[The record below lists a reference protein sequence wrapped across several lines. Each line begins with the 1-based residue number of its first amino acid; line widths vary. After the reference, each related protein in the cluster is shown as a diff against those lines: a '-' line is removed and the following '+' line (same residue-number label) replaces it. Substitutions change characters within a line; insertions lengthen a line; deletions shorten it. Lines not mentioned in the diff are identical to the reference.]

1 MPMPQMQDNKMYD
14 ERSARVVVL
23 EEEKRL
29 DKVLALISMVYL
41 LIMVGLFL
49 WGMFDVWVGRYTV
62 VRLLGYGSELEMKR
76 LEEPIFRLLA
86 YAFLGGGVGGA
97 VNGIRSLLTWHVEW
111 GAFQQRYVWKYVT
124 WPWLG
129 TALALIVFA
138 LVRSGLAVVGGE
150 MAPADSDLRQSLST
164 MVLGILS
171 GYGAREVF
179 IWLDMQVSTLFK
191 TNPAQAREVP
201 DLFGLTRADAEQR
214 LRQDELAL
222 GEVKEAKTEEDDKVG
237 KVIQQFPE
245 SKKKLQPG
253 SPVNIT
259 LGSRIEGDG
268 YTG

>member
-1 MPMPQMQDNKMYD
+1 MPIQQDNKMYD
-14 ERSARVVVL
+14 ERSARVIVL
-23 EEEKRL
+23 EDEQPSDRM
-29 DKVLALISMVYL
+29 LAILSMLYL
-41 LIMVGLFL
+41 LVMVGVFL

-62 VRLLGYGSELEMKR
+62 VRWLGYGSEVEMQR

-111 GAFQQRYVWKYVT
+111 GAFQQRYIWKYIT

-150 MAPADSDLRQSLST
+150 MAPTDSDLRQSLST
-164 MVLGILS
+164 LVIGILS

-179 IWLDMQVSTLFK
+179 IWLDMQVSNLFK

-201 DLFGLTRADAEQR
+201 DLFGLTRADAER
-214 LRQDELAL
+214 TLREDDLAL
-222 GEVKEAKTEEDDKVG
+222 GEVKEAETADDEKVG
-237 KVIQQFPE
+237 KVISQFPE
-245 SKKKLQPG
+245 SKMKLQPG

-259 LGSRIEGDG
+259 LGSRIEGEG

>member
-1 MPMPQMQDNKMYD
+1 MQVDNKMYD
-14 ERSARVVVL
+14 ERSARVIVV
-23 EEEKRL
+23 EDEKRS
-29 DKVLALISMVYL
+29 DKVLAVLSMVYL
-41 LIMVGLFL
+41 LFMVGLFL

-62 VRLLGYGSELEMKR
+62 VRLLGYGSDLELKR

-150 MAPADSDLRQSLST
+150 MAPTDSDLRQSLST
-164 MVLGILS
+164 LVIGILS

-179 IWLDMQVSTLFK
+179 IWLDMQVSNLFK
-191 TNPAQAREVP
+191 ISSAQAREVP
-201 DLFGLTRADAEQR
+201 DLFGLTRADAEQM
-214 LRQDELAL
+214 LRSEELAL
-222 GEVKEAKTEEDDKVG
+222 GEVKEVETKEEDKVG
-237 KVIQQFPE
+237 KVVEQFPE
-245 SKKKLQPG
+245 SKKKLQAG
-253 SPVNIT
+253 SPVSIT
-259 LGSRIEGDG
+259 LGSRIQGDG